1 MRLISAIL
9 ILSLPN
15 VLLASEH
22 GDVQTNDLRGFIYKG
37 AIINPKCV
45 NLLQT
50 WSSES
55 SAYGIINRSIIIDS
69 CQDSNL
75 AYEGR
80 DFSVGKDGTVS
91 YYEDPR
97 DAHSYF
103 GYKVVGR
110 TLNNIFVLFHSG
122 YIGLYRLEE
131 QEITFDFSQKTKK
144 SVLVLT
150 KISGS
155 WTPCFDA
162 AETRG
167 NALIVRK
174 GVWDSSAPRSSQCT
188 EATEELTFD
197 LRNF

>member
-15 VLLASEH
+15 ILLASEH
-22 GDVQTNDLRGFIYKG
+22 SDIQTNDLRGFSYKG

-55 SAYGIINRSIIIDS
+55 PEYGIIHRSIIIDS
-69 CQDSNL
+69 CQDSDL

-80 DFSVGKDGTVS
+80 DFSVGEDGTIS
-91 YYEDPR
+91 YYEDPQ
-97 DAHSYF
+97 DGHSYF

-131 QEITFDFSQKTKK
+131 QEMIFDFSQKTKK
-144 SVLVLT
+144 PVLVLT

-197 LRNF
+197 LRDF